1 MDKIISILSTWGLGQ
16 WGIVVL
22 IVSVFIDLSP
32 IKFNPIK
39 MILSWFGRY
48 LNKSI
53 QTEITGFKEEVS
65 EKLALLQEEQTA
77 QRNTLDKIVKDRE
90 AREISRL
97 KWEVIE
103 FETSIRDENGMKH
116 SREQY
121 RHILDEAD
129 KYERIAV
136 SADSLI
142 SIPQVDLLA
151 VQEAASHIKSHYDSH
166 RDSQDLY
173 F

>member
-1 MDKIISILSTWGLGQ
+1 MDKIITILSTWGLGQ

-22 IVSVFIDLSP
+22 IVSIFIDLSP

-77 QRNTLDKIVKDRE
+77 QRNTLDKIVRDRE

-151 VQEAASHIKSHYDSH
+151 VQEAASHIKSHYDNH

>member
-1 MDKIISILSTWGLGQ
+1 MDKIVAILSTWGLGQ
-16 WGIVVL
+16 WSLVVL
-22 IVSVFIDLSP
+22 VISIFVDLSP

-39 MILSWFGRY
+39 MILSWFGKY

-53 QTEITGFKEEVS
+53 EMEISGFKNEVNDKLEE
-65 EKLALLQEEQTA
+65 LQKEQNA
-77 QRNTLDKIVKDRE
+77 QRDTLNKIVKDRE
-90 AREISRL
+90 AREVSRL

-116 SREQY
+116 NREQY
-121 RHILDEAD
+121 RHILDSAD
-129 KYERIAV
+129 KYERIAA
-136 SADSLI
+136 SADSLV

-151 VQEAASHIKSHYDSH
+151 VRDAAAHIKKHYDAH

>member
-16 WGIVVL
+16 WGFVVL
-22 IVSVFIDLSP
+22 VISIFIDLSP

-53 QTEITGFKEEVS
+53 QTEITGFKDEVN
-65 EKLALLQEEQTA
+65 EKLTNLQKEQNA

-129 KYERIAV
+129 KYVRIA
-136 SADSLI
+136 SSDDSLI

-151 VQEAASHIKSHYDSH
+151 VKEAASHIQKHYDIY